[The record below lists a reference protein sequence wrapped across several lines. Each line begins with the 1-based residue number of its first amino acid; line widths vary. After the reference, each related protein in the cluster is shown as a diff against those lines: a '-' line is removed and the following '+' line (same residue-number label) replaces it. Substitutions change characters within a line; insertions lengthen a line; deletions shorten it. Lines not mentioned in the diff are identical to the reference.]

1 MDKVTFMC
9 QPENSMKPSGIK
21 GFRNKG
27 HPPMSQ
33 DCLLSQ
39 CIHSFNQ
46 KLLKICYVSST
57 VLHTGKTDI
66 YETESPH
73 PQGNS

>member
-1 MDKVTFMC
+1 MC
-9 QPENSMKPSGIK
+9 HPENSMKPSDVK

-27 HPPMSQ
+27 QPQMSQ

-39 CIHSFNQ
+39 FIQFFNQ
-46 KLLKICYVSST
+46 KLLEICYVSST
-57 VLHTGKTDI
+57 VLHTGNAEI
-66 YETESPH
+66 YENESPH